1 MNSERQ
7 QGPAARVLISM
18 RSTKEE
24 AVEKGHY
31 GEKKK
36 GADVNYTKNY

>member
-24 AVEKGHY
+24 AVEGATT
-31 GEKKK
+31 GKKK
-36 GADVNYTKNY
+36 RAQM